1 MKVSILAVGKPKGP
15 LAGAIAEYEARAGRY
30 WKLDVAAVAAGAGR
44 SAAGET
50 IREAEGDRLLVRLPN
65 AGHVVA
71 LTREGG
77 PMSSDELG
85 PMSSDELA
93 RYLEEQAIRS
103 TPSVTFVIG
112 GAFGLSSPVLDR
124 AHRRLSLSPMTL
136 PHDLA
141 RLVLAEQLYRAG
153 TILRNEPYHKGT
165 AR

>member
-1 MKVSILAVGKPKGP
+1 VKVSILVVGKPKGP

-71 LTREGG
+71 LTREG
-77 PMSSDELG
+77 G